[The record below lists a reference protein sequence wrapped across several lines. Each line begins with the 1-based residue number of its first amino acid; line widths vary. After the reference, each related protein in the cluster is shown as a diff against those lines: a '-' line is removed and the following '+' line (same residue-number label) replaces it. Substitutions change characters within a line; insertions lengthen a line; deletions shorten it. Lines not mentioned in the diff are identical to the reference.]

1 MYPSIDG
8 EVIFEIDE
16 MNEFAMLALC
26 YENKCVIWVGDRF
39 EVEELEEEEFI
50 S

>member
-1 MYPSIDG
+1 
-8 EVIFEIDE
+8 
-16 MNEFAMLALC
+16 MNEFAMLAMC
-26 YENKCVIWVGDRF
+26 YENKCMIWVGERF